1 MKNHLRFSIPLLI
14 FCVVCAG
21 QLASYSSGPP
31 PGNSG
36 APGNNTCA
44 SAGCHNS
51 FPLNSGNG
59 DLTISTNIPEA
70 GFLPGERYTVTVRMK
85 EDSRTIFGFQTLPY
99 GESAQQ
105 GVGTI
110 QLTDTERTRTI
121 TASGNTYAEQTKT
134 GSSAA
139 DSAVWSFD
147 WIAPQEATGD
157 VTLYTAAIAANGNG
171 NRQGD
176 RVYTTSLRVSENPTA
191 SLEEL
196 REIATGTLFPNPFS
210 DQIHLAIE
218 LSEPTPIH
226 WTVVSIDGRMISFGE
241 TSTLS
246 GTWNKS
252 IDLSAVPAGLYSL
265 EVRTQSGRWTE
276 KILKR

>member
-1 MKNHLRFSIPLLI
+1 MKNHLRFSIPLLM
-14 FCVVCAG
+14 FCVVCAS

-31 PGNSG
+31 PGNTG
-36 APGNNTCA
+36 APGNSTCA

-51 FPLNSGNG
+51 FGVNSGSG
-59 DLTISTNIPEA
+59 LLSITTDIPET
-70 GFLPGERYTVTVRMK
+70 GFLPGEQYTITVKMK
-85 EDSRTIFGFQTLPY
+85 EDARTIFGFQTLPY
-99 GESAQQ
+99 GESEQN

-110 QLTDTERTRTI
+110 LLTDTERTRTI

-147 WIAPQEATGD
+147 WIAPQGATGD

-176 RVYTTSLRVSENPTA
+176 RVYTTALQISENPTA
-191 SLEEL
+191 SLEDL
-196 REIATGTLFPNPFS
+196 RELAEANLFPNPVL
-210 DQIHLAIE
+210 DRLQLNLILAD
-218 LSEPTPIH
+218 PTPIR
-226 WTVVSIDGRMISFGE
+226 WMILGLDGSHISSGE

-252 IDLSAVPAGLYSL
+252 FDLSGFPAGIYTL
-265 EVRTQSGRWTE
+265 EIRTQSGRWSE
-276 KILKR
+276 RILKR